1 MIESK
6 RYKDKR
12 TGEIVTQIPILEI
25 FHKPRVILVWN
36 GQK

>member
-6 RYKDKR
+6 KFRHKV

-25 FHKPRVILVWN
+25 GNYEEVEE
-36 GQK
+36 